1 MTKAEI
7 FKRYLIFTIGLF
19 VSSLGVAI
27 VTKADLGTSPIS
39 SIPYVLSLRYPLTL
53 GEFTI
58 IFSIVLI
65 ILQLIIIRKDFKTE
79 YIFQVPVSVEFG

>member
-58 IFSIVLI
+58 ISVSYTHLDVYKRQH
-65 ILQLIIIRKDFKTE
+65 LNRVKDLSAKDG
-79 YIFQVPVSVEFG
+79 PASD